1 MKSRLSRVRFAP
13 IIIAL
18 LAFVLLPFSSGT
30 AAAAGDPYRPA
41 YHYTASTNFMN
52 DPNGLIYHDGIY
64 HMFYQYNP
72 SGTTAGNGS
81 WGHATSTDLVH
92 WKRQPL
98 AISTDATEDV
108 WSGSVVY
115 DRTNSSGFG
124 TRRNPPMVAVYTSFE
139 KATGIQR
146 QALAFSRDDG
156 FTWTKYTGNPVID
169 IGSRDFRDPKVFWDS
184 AHGGWRMVVAL
195 AAEKKVSIY
204 SSSNLKNWHHESD
217 FGPAG
222 AASAVWECPDLFP
235 LPLDGKSKQQKWV
248 LTVSVSGKTQYFVG
262 AFDGTTFTSP
272 DAEYTPPAGTV
283 LNDFEGTDYGDWT
296 TTGTAFGSGP
306 SADGPDVTGRHGAKV
321 VDSLGGAD
329 SATGTLTSPAFTIS
343 QRYINFLI
351 GGGNHPHVENGS
363 DGPPPGT
370 TFADFEG
377 TTYGDGWAATG
388 DFVGEAPASS
398 NLPGQLGA
406 KVLDTCVKTCDP
418 AVGTISSPD
427 FTIGTDYIDLL
438 VGGGNHPM
446 SGTDPTAVNLVVDGN
461 VVATATGKNSANLD
475 WVAWDTSALKG
486 QQGHI
491 EVVDQRTADWG
502 HLIVDNIVFSDVA
515 AGPWSL
521 ETTANLI
528 VDGKVVR
535 STTGN
540 NGPGLDWASWD
551 LSDLQ
556 GKQAQIRLVDT
567 ALHRLGPSH
576 RGLFRGRR
584 STRPQLHSAGAV
596 DRPGQRL
603 LRSRHVQRPT
613 AEPAHHDRLDG
624 QLGLCELHADR
635 NLAGT
640 AIHPAPAQPAAG
652 RRPADADL
660 HAHRRLIPG
669 EGHHPDQ
676 AGHDLRRDPC
686 AAGIRAVTVDQDHTG
701 PGHCRRLRPGRPCW
715 RRSAGPDRIRHH
727 DRRALPRP
735 HPGRPVRLQPDLP
748 GGAPSQAPAP
758 GPRAQAEDLP
768 RFFVGRGVQR
778 RRPGQHLRP
787 RVSRPDQRRDRHLRR
802 RRHRASDELHGTDVG
817 RSDQGLSLVVGSGGH
832 GKTVR
837 TTPI

>member
-18 LAFVLLPFSSGT
+18 LAFILLPFSSGT

-52 DPNGLIYHDGIY
+52 DPNGLIYHNGIY

-156 FTWTKYTGNPVID
+156 FTWTKYTENPVID

-235 LPLDGKSKQQKWV
+235 LPLDGKSTQQKWV

-283 LNDFEGTDYGDWT
+283 LNDFEGADYGDWT

-306 SADGPDVTGRHGAKV
+306 SADGPDVTGRHGGKV

-486 QQGHI
+486 QKGHI

-551 LSDLQ
+551 LADLQ

-567 ALHRLGPSH
+567 ALTDWGHLIADYFVAADQPALSSTQRVRWIDQGNDFYAAVTFNDLPPNQRTMIGWMGNWDYANSTPTGTWRGQQSIPRRLSLQQVSGRPTLISTPIH
-576 RGLFRGRR
+576 VSSLVKGTTRIKTAAITAGTHALPASGRSLLIKTTLAQGTAADFGLDVRVG
-584 STRPQLHSAGAV
+584 
-596 DRPGQRL
+596 DGQRVRIGYDTTTGEL
-603 LRSRHVQRPT
+603 YLDRTQAGQSDFSPIF
-613 AEPAHHDRLDG
+613 PAVHRAKLKLQDRELKLKIYLDSSSVEVFSADG
-624 QLGLCELHADR
+624 QVSISDLVYPDPTSTGIGTFADG
-635 NLAGT
+635 GT
-640 AIHPAPAQPAAG
+640 ARLKSLTAKTLG
-652 RRPADADL
+652 DA
-660 HAHRRLIPG
+660 IKG
-669 EGHHPDQ
+669 
-676 AGHDLRRDPC
+676 
-686 AAGIRAVTVDQDHTG
+686 
-701 PGHCRRLRPGRPCW
+701 
-715 RRSAGPDRIRHH
+715 
-727 DRRALPRP
+727 
-735 HPGRPVRLQPDLP
+735 
-748 GGAPSQAPAP
+748 
-758 GPRAQAEDLP
+758 
-768 RFFVGRGVQR
+768 
-778 RRPGQHLRP
+778 
-787 RVSRPDQRRDRHLRR
+787 
-802 RRHRASDELHGTDVG
+802 
-817 RSDQGLSLVVGSGGH
+817 
-832 GKTVR
+832 
-837 TTPI
+837 

>member
-52 DPNGLIYHDGIY
+52 DPNGLIYHNGIY

-156 FTWTKYTGNPVID
+156 FTWTKYTENPVID

-235 LPLDGKSKQQKWV
+235 LPLDGKSTQQKWV

-283 LNDFEGTDYGDWT
+283 LNDFEGADYGDWT

-306 SADGPDVTGRHGAKV
+306 SADGPDVTGRHGEKV

-486 QQGHI
+486 QKGHI

-551 LSDLQ
+551 LADLQ

-567 ALHRLGPSH
+567 ALTDWGHLIADYFVAADQPALSSTQRVRWIDQGNDFYAAVTFNDLPPNQRTMIGWMGNWDYANSTPTGTWRGQQSIPRRLSLQQVSGRPTLISTPIH
-576 RGLFRGRR
+576 VSSLVKGTTRIKTAAITAGTHALPASGRSLLIKTTLAQGTAADFGLDVRVG
-584 STRPQLHSAGAV
+584 
-596 DRPGQRL
+596 DGQRVRIGYDTTTGEL
-603 LRSRHVQRPT
+603 YLDRTQAGQSDFSPIF
-613 AEPAHHDRLDG
+613 PAVHRAKLKLQDRELKLKIYLDSSSVEVFSADG
-624 QLGLCELHADR
+624 QVSISDLVYPDPTSTGIGTFADG
-635 NLAGT
+635 GT
-640 AIHPAPAQPAAG
+640 ARLKSFTAKTLG
-652 RRPADADL
+652 DA
-660 HAHRRLIPG
+660 IKG
-669 EGHHPDQ
+669 
-676 AGHDLRRDPC
+676 
-686 AAGIRAVTVDQDHTG
+686 
-701 PGHCRRLRPGRPCW
+701 
-715 RRSAGPDRIRHH
+715 
-727 DRRALPRP
+727 
-735 HPGRPVRLQPDLP
+735 
-748 GGAPSQAPAP
+748 
-758 GPRAQAEDLP
+758 
-768 RFFVGRGVQR
+768 
-778 RRPGQHLRP
+778 
-787 RVSRPDQRRDRHLRR
+787 
-802 RRHRASDELHGTDVG
+802 
-817 RSDQGLSLVVGSGGH
+817 
-832 GKTVR
+832 
-837 TTPI
+837 

>member
-1 MKSRLSRVRFAP
+1 VKSRLSRVRIAP
-13 IIIAL
+13 IIVAL
-18 LAFVLLPFSSGT
+18 LAVVLLPFSSGT
-30 AAAAGDPYRPA
+30 AAAADDPYRPT
-41 YHYTASTNFMN
+41 YHYTAATNFMN
-52 DPNGLIYHDGIY
+52 DPNGLIYHAGIY

-72 SGTTAGNGS
+72 YGTTAGNGS
-81 WGHATSTDLVH
+81 WGHATSTDLVR

-115 DRTNSSGFG
+115 DRSNSSGFG
-124 TRRNPPMVAVYTSFE
+124 TKGNPPMVAVYTSFD
-139 KATGIQR
+139 KATSIQR
-146 QALAFSRDDG
+146 QALAFSRDNG
-156 FTWTKYTGNPVID
+156 FTWTKYSGNPVLD

-195 AAEKKVSIY
+195 SAEKKVSIY
-204 SSSNLKNWHHESD
+204 SSTDLKNWHHESD

-235 LPLDGKSKQQKWV
+235 LPLDGKSQQRWV

-262 AFDGTTFTSP
+262 TFDGTTFRSP

-283 LNDFEGTDYGDWT
+283 INDFEGTDYGDWI
-296 TTGTAFGSGP
+296 TTGAAFGSGP
-306 SADGPDVTGRHGAKV
+306 SADGPEVTGRHGEKV
-321 VDSLGGAD
+321 VDSFGGAD
-329 SATGTLTSPAFTIS
+329 SATGTLTSPGFTIS

-351 GGGNHPHVENGS
+351 GGGNHPHVEGGS

-377 TTYGDGWAATG
+377 ATYGDGWTATG
-388 DFVGEAPASS
+388 DFVGEGPVSS
-398 NLPGQLGA
+398 TLPGQLGA
-406 KVLDTCVKTCDP
+406 KVLDTCVKSCDP

-427 FTIGTDYIDLL
+427 FTIGTDFIDLL

-486 QQGHI
+486 RTGRI

-567 ALHRLGPSH
+567 ALADWGHLIADYFVAADQPALSSAQRVRWIDQGNDFYAAVTFNDLPQNERTMIGWMGNWDYANSTPTGIWRGQQSIPRRLS
-576 RGLFRGRR
+576 LQ
-584 STRPQLHSAGAV
+584 TV
-596 DRPGQRL
+596 DA
-603 LRSRHVQRPT
+603 RPT
-613 AEPAHHDRLDG
+613 LISTPIDVSSLVKGTTRVKPTTIT
-624 QLGLCELHADR
+624 
-635 NLAGT
+635 AGT
-640 AIHPAPAQPAAG
+640 HALPAAG
-652 RRPADADL
+652 RSLLIETTLAQGTATNFGIDVRVGDAQRVRIGYDTTT
-660 HAHRRLIPG
+660 G
-669 EGHHPDQ
+669 ELYLDRTQ
-676 AGHDLRRDPC
+676 A
-686 AAGIRAVTVDQDHTG
+686 
-701 PGHCRRLRPGRPCW
+701 
-715 RRSAGPDRIRHH
+715 
-727 DRRALPRP
+727 
-735 HPGRPVRLQPDLP
+735 
-748 GGAPSQAPAP
+748 
-758 GPRAQAEDLP
+758 
-768 RFFVGRGVQR
+768 
-778 RRPGQHLRP
+778 
-787 RVSRPDQRRDRHLRR
+787 
-802 RRHRASDELHGTDVG
+802 G
-817 RSDQGLSLVVGSGGH
+817 RSDFSPIFPAVHRAKLHLQNRELKLKIFVDSSSVEVFSADGQVSISDLVYPDPASTGVATFADGG
-832 GKTVR
+832 TAQLNSFTAR
-837 TTPI
+837 TLGEAIKG

>member
-124 TRRNPPMVAVYTSFE
+124 TKRNPPMVAVYTSFD

-235 LPLDGKSKQQKWV
+235 LPVDGKSKQQKWV

-388 DFVGEAPASS
+388 DFVGEAPASA

-475 WVAWDTSALKG
+475 WVAWNTSALKG
-486 QQGHI
+486 RQGHI

-567 ALHRLGPSH
+567 ASADWGHLIADYFVAADQPALSSTQRVRWIDQGNDFYAAVTFNDLPPNQRTMIGWMGNWDYANSTPTGTWRGQQSIPRRLS
-576 RGLFRGRR
+576 LQQVAGRPTLI
-584 STRPQLHSAGAV
+584 STPIDVSSLVKGTTRIKPATISAGTHALPASGRSLLIKTTLAQGTAADFGLDV
-596 DRPGQRL
+596 RVGDGQRVRIGYDTTTGEL
-603 LRSRHVQRPT
+603 YLDRTQAGQSDFSPIFPAVHRAKLPLQDRELKLKIYLDSSSVEVFSADGQVSISDLVYPDPT
-613 AEPAHHDRLDG
+613 SAGIGTFADGGTAHLMSFTAQTLDG
-624 QLGLCELHADR
+624 
-635 NLAGT
+635 
-640 AIHPAPAQPAAG
+640 AIKG
-652 RRPADADL
+652 
-660 HAHRRLIPG
+660 
-669 EGHHPDQ
+669 
-676 AGHDLRRDPC
+676 
-686 AAGIRAVTVDQDHTG
+686 
-701 PGHCRRLRPGRPCW
+701 
-715 RRSAGPDRIRHH
+715 
-727 DRRALPRP
+727 
-735 HPGRPVRLQPDLP
+735 
-748 GGAPSQAPAP
+748 
-758 GPRAQAEDLP
+758 
-768 RFFVGRGVQR
+768 
-778 RRPGQHLRP
+778 
-787 RVSRPDQRRDRHLRR
+787 
-802 RRHRASDELHGTDVG
+802 
-817 RSDQGLSLVVGSGGH
+817 
-832 GKTVR
+832 
-837 TTPI
+837 

>member
-124 TRRNPPMVAVYTSFE
+124 TKRNPPMVAVYTSFD

-204 SSSNLKNWHHESD
+204 SSSDLKNWHHESD

-306 SADGPDVTGRHGAKV
+306 SADGPDVTGRHGEKV

-377 TTYGDGWAATG
+377 TTYGDGWTATG
-388 DFVGEAPASS
+388 DFVGEGPASS

-486 QQGHI
+486 QTGHI

-567 ALHRLGPSH
+567 ALADWGHLIADYFVAADQPALSSTQRVRWIDQGNDFYAAVTFNDLPPNQRTMIGWMGNWDYANSTPTGTWRGQQSIPRRLSLQQVAGRPTLISTPIDVSSLVKGTTRIKPATITAGTH
-576 RGLFRGRR
+576 ALPASGRSLLIKTTLAQGTAADFGLDVRVG
-584 STRPQLHSAGAV
+584 
-596 DRPGQRL
+596 DGQRVRIGYDTTTGEL
-603 LRSRHVQRPT
+603 YLDRTQAGQSDFSPIF
-613 AEPAHHDRLDG
+613 PAVHRAKLPLQDRELKLKIYLDSSSVEVFSADG
-624 QLGLCELHADR
+624 QVSISDLVYPDPASTGIGTFADG
-635 NLAGT
+635 GT
-640 AIHPAPAQPAAG
+640 AQLKSFTAQT
-652 RRPADADL
+652 L
-660 HAHRRLIPG
+660 
-669 EGHHPDQ
+669 
-676 AGHDLRRDPC
+676 
-686 AAGIRAVTVDQDHTG
+686 
-701 PGHCRRLRPGRPCW
+701 
-715 RRSAGPDRIRHH
+715 
-727 DRRALPRP
+727 
-735 HPGRPVRLQPDLP
+735 
-748 GGAPSQAPAP
+748 GGAIK
-758 GPRAQAEDLP
+758 G
-768 RFFVGRGVQR
+768 
-778 RRPGQHLRP
+778 
-787 RVSRPDQRRDRHLRR
+787 
-802 RRHRASDELHGTDVG
+802 
-817 RSDQGLSLVVGSGGH
+817 
-832 GKTVR
+832 
-837 TTPI
+837 